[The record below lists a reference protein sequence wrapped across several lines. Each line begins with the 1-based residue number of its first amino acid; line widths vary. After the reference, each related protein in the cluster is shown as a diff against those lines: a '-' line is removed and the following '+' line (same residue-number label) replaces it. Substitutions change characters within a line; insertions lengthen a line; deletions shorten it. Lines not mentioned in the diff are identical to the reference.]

1 MVDQLMPMIAPLKG
15 LVLRIG
21 WDSSKIV
28 PNLTVPIL
36 YLAGKRDELVPH
48 NHMKDLFRFST
59 KSRLPKFHVIEQGT
73 HNETWLK
80 GGQAYWD
87 TIKLFMLE
95 ALNAN
100 TGIAP
105 QQMESTTTS
114 SFKET
119 IDSGSSSIP
128 IMPGGLMGIARE
140 SLSNAAGE
148 TTGKKEL

>member
-1 MVDQLMPMIAPLKG
+1 MVDSLMPMIAPFKG

-28 PNLTVPIL
+28 PDLKVPIL
-36 YLAGKRDELVPH
+36 YLAGKKDELVPH

-59 KSRLPKFHVIEQGT
+59 KSRLPKFHAIEKGT

-87 TIKLFMLE
+87 SIKLFMSE
-95 ALNAN
+95 ALN
-100 TGIAP
+100 AP

-119 IDSGSSSIP
+119 IDSDSGSSSIP

-140 SLSNAAGE
+140 ALHESNAASE